1 MNLHDEIRLYTQGN
15 RTSDG
20 AGGSIVERVNERPM
34 FANVKPMSGN
44 FAMNF
49 QQLTGTKGY
58 NVWIRTDF
66 DRQPQTGDVVEY
78 EGIYGKL
85 DLLVHDINIGRTRT
99 QLLCRSENR
108 I

>member
-1 MNLHDEIRLYTQGN
+1 MNLDAEIRLYTQGN

-20 AGGSIVERVNERPM
+20 SGGSFVEKLNERKM

-44 FAMNF
+44 FSMNF
-49 QQLTGTKGY
+49 QQLTGSKGY

-66 DRQPQTGDVVEY
+66 NRQPQTGDIVEY
-78 EGIYGKL
+78 EGIYGTL
-85 DLLVHDINIGRTRT
+85 NLIIHDINIGRTRT